1 MSFTQANVLGVS
13 ITNPVAAPAAFATQ
27 TGIAVTGITV
37 GWQIHLAFYLL
48 TLGVALITIV
58 SFVRPERFVVV
69 DQAGNQV
76 VAEV

>member
-1 MSFTQANVLGVS
+1 MSFTQTNVLGVS
-13 ITNPVAAPAAFATQ
+13 ITNPAAAPAAIATQ
-27 TGIAVTGITV
+27 TGIAVTGMTV

-48 TLGVALITIV
+48 TLGVALITIASV
-58 SFVRPERFVVV
+58 VRPRRFVVV